1 MSGLGERGS
10 RLRDV
15 ARQLEPPPV
24 VPPFY
29 VQTPD
34 REMRAIGWYMRMK
47 RGGSPIYLGHSA
59 VTAEVFLLLELEE
72 R

>member
-15 ARQLEPPPV
+15 ARQLEPPPA

-29 VQTPD
+29 VQAPD
-34 REMRAIGWYMRMK
+34 REMRAMGWYMRMK
-47 RGGSPIYLGHSA
+47 RGGDAIYLGHSA
-59 VTAEVFLLLELEE
+59 ATAEVFLLLELEK